1 MNNFL
6 SKKIRNEIIKL
17 SFQSK
22 SAHLGSCLSSVEI
35 LLAIINFSKKNK
47 SEIIFSK
54 GHAAMAYYT
63 VLKNSGYIKNFSY
76 KNYLKKG
83 SKFWAHVTKS
93 NNNFLKFSFGSLGY
107 GLGIAAGLAVGYK
120 NVKPKKKIFCILSDG
135 ELNEGSIWESLM
147 FVSHYKLSNIIT
159 LIDFNKF
166 QSFGTLKEVIN
177 LDSYKKKFE
186 SFNFSF
192 QLINGHNI
200 KDIERA
206 IKKKSNKPKIIM
218 CSTVKGKGIARI
230 ENKLFSHYKP
240 AEISDLDIFL

>member
-1 MNNFL
+1 MINNF
-6 SKKIRNEIIKL
+6 SQKIRSDIIQL
-17 SFQSK
+17 SFKSK
-22 SAHLGSCLSSVEI
+22 SAHLGSCLSLVEI
-35 LLAIINFSKKNK
+35 LIAVINFSKKKK

-54 GHAAMAYYT
+54 GHAAMVYYAI
-63 VLKNSGYIKNFSY
+63 LKNYGYIKNFSY
-76 KNYLKKG
+76 ENYLKKG
-83 SKFWAHVTKS
+83 SKFWAHITKS

-120 NVKPKKKIFCILSDG
+120 NTKKKIFCILSDG

-147 FVSHYKLSNIIT
+147 FVSHHQLSNIIT

-166 QSFGTLKEVIN
+166 QSFGSLKEVIN

-192 QLINGHNI
+192 QLVNGHNI
-200 KDIERA
+200 KDIEKA
-206 IKKKSNKPKIIM
+206 IKKKSKKPKIIM
-218 CSTVKGKGIARI
+218 CNTVKGKGIPRM

>member
-1 MNNFL
+1 MINNFPQ
-6 SKKIRNEIIKL
+6 KIRSDIIQL
-17 SFQSK
+17 SFKSK
-22 SAHLGSCLSSVEI
+22 SAHLGSCLSLVEMLI
-35 LLAIINFSKKNK
+35 AVINFSKKNK

-54 GHAAMAYYT
+54 GHGAMAYYAI
-63 VLKNSGYIKNFSY
+63 LKNYGYIKNFSY
-76 KNYLKKG
+76 ENYLRKG
-83 SKFWAHVTKS
+83 SKFWAHITKS
-93 NNNFLKFSFGSLGY
+93 KNNFLKFSFGSLGY

-120 NVKPKKKIFCILSDG
+120 NIKKEKKIFCILSDG

-147 FVSHYKLSNIIT
+147 FVSHHQLNNIIT

-166 QSFGTLKEVIN
+166 QSFGSLKEVIN

-200 KDIERA
+200 KDIENA
-206 IKKKSNKPKIIM
+206 IKKKSDKPKIIM
-218 CSTVKGKGIARI
+218 CNTVKGKGIPRI
-230 ENKLFSHYKP
+230 ENKLLSHYNP